1 VRAVVVTGYGGVEK
15 LELQEVS
22 EPQAGPGAVKVR
34 LAASSVNPIDLK
46 LRSGAYRQRTPL
58 DFPAILGRD
67 ASGEVVATGPG
78 ASRFQVGTKV
88 LGLVREAYAQYVV
101 AGEDAW
107 AELPQSM
114 NPSDAAALPLAGLT
128 GVQLIEEAVRPRPGE
143 VVLITGAVGS
153 VGRAAVFAARTRG
166 AEVVAGVRSKQKEA
180 ARRLGVDIVALDDEG
195 EVKRMPRVDAIA
207 DTVGGETLQG
217 LLSKVKPGGTV
228 GSVLGEPSGARE
240 RGLAVRAHLAHPDG
254 RRLAALAE
262 SAAAGK
268 LVIPIAKRL
277 PLTQVREAHT
287 LAEKGAG
294 GKIILLVE

>member
-34 LAASSVNPIDLK
+34 IAATSVNPIDLK

-78 ASRFQVGTKV
+78 ASRFRVGTKV

-101 AGEDAW
+101 ALEDAW
-107 AELPQSM
+107 AELPRSM

-166 AEVVAGVRSKQKEA
+166 AEVVAGVRSRQKEA
-180 ARRLGVDIVALDDEG
+180 ARRLGVDVVALDDEG
-195 EVKRMPRVDAIA
+195 ELKRLPRVDAIA
-207 DTVGGETLQG
+207 DTVGGETLQR

-228 GSVLGEPSGARE
+228 GSVLGEPPGARE
-240 RGLAVRAHLAHPDG
+240 RGLAVRAHLAHPDA